1 MSLYFNQWI
10 PFHQF
15 NNKNEMVHLL
25 SNRMCFQLKKKK
37 KDKKRLKR
45 RCIFN
50 DLTPIEII
58 LLSMYYPINQFI
70 VRSWTIV
77 RRDLLVK
84 DHLCYEMVLLVY
96 SIVAIQW
103 LIQVIVINQLTKA
116 EDECDRFI
124 SCDESIIHR

>member
-70 VRSWTIV
+70 VWSWTIV